1 MSGPAAEPPSVELD
15 QLQEAWQRTILRTV
29 EEKGGIPAASLLREA
44 HPAQLAGNTL
54 TVEFPPTAEFH
65 RTLAEDPKNATLL
78 ADALFEVTGRRLAL
92 AFAVGAARESD
103 DEPDV
108 PAGEERILE
117 LMKETFD
124 AREREE

>member
-1 MSGPAAEPPSVELD
+1 VPVPAEPPSVELD

-44 HPAQLAGNTL
+44 HPAQLAGDTL

-78 ADALFEVTGRRLAL
+78 ADALYEVTGRRLAL
-92 AFAVGAARESD
+92 AFAVGPARESE